1 MCLNFYEIFEQIL
14 KDFVQ
19 IFWGF
24 YKKIVLYRGISTI
37 YYTGVNLY

>member
-19 IFWGF
+19 IWGF